1 MAGADRS
8 PQKTRAAEPQIA
20 DLRDDA
26 STVSSLESLP
36 TRPAQRAASSTRRPT
51 SSVYTTNGGGSM
63 LICGTIFCACAVV
76 DDGEDDAQRAY
87 FKYKQS
93 AKGVD
98 LVAPPV
104 DVGELHAEIERRG
117 TPLTGEEIEVSAERL
132 PSPHIPPPPGFARP
146 PSPHRPPPRRGH
158 QVRTP
163 RPRAHHF

>member
-1 MAGADRS
+1 
-8 PQKTRAAEPQIA
+8 
-20 DLRDDA
+20 
-26 STVSSLESLP
+26 
-36 TRPAQRAASSTRRPT
+36 
-51 SSVYTTNGGGSM
+51 M

-146 PSPHRPPPRRGH
+146 LLP
-158 QVRTP
+158 T
-163 RPRAHHF
+163 AHLRDALDTLQR